1 MRLKE
6 LLVGP
11 HIAEELE
18 DPSIEPVGLT
28 TGAAEDAEGADE
40 GGPL

>member
-11 HIAEELE
+11 QLAEELE
-18 DPSIEPVGLT
+18 DPSKESVGLT
-28 TGAAEDAEGADE
+28 TGAADDAEGVDG